1 MRGWCIPAMGTTHM
15 NSLRSEMLGE
25 RFPGL
30 LECIL
35 RR

>member
-1 MRGWCIPAMGTTHM
+1 

-30 LECIL
+30 LDCIL
-35 RR
+35 RQQ

>member
-1 MRGWCIPAMGTTHM
+1 VGTTHM
-15 NSLRSEMLGE
+15 NSLRSEILGE

-35 RR
+35 RQR